1 MLVCNLLH
9 GCRVVLAWRRWEK
22 KKKTEKDFVSFLLF
36 LFVCFLKW
44 ICSPLL
50 RVTTN
55 HLYSLGK
62 CRFLLDGWWF
72 FVRARTFPALVPA
85 SFPSCKCLWEI
96 IDSLVFSVSSV
107 PGLWK
112 WTLDVLSRL
121 LETHRDGEK
130 LLVLFSCV
138 YSSCCFLLECT

>member
-1 MLVCNLLH
+1 MLVCDLLH

-22 KKKTEKDFVSFLLF
+22 KKKTEKDFVSFF
-36 LFVCFLKW
+36 IIFVCLLKW

-85 SFPSCKCLWEI
+85 SFPFVKMFVRNNRLFS
-96 IDSLVFSVSSV
+96 FSVSLV